1 MRWQEREEFTLF
13 KKFRETTDR
22 RLIDVCKVAFAFTF
36 GAMLIDLVKLIIEC
50 I

>member
-1 MRWQEREEFTLF
+1 MFKEF
-13 KKFRETTDR
+13 RRNTDR